1 MIGDSIASLFQQ
13 LTPDAWRK
21 QVGFSPDMEAL
32 NRILFNPN
40 TAESDAIDGLSAW
53 LQKNQ
58 PCVFGKMA
66 AKFGFISYCLLSESD
81 LMMTDEKIRDKI
93 QASRLLW
100 LKEGFE
106 GKKSNFIILVVS
118 PALSYA
124 VPDQVVARIA
134 QRLCSLY
141 LGRDIDFD
149 FVHHEEIFL
158 EKPGSARMTWKWL
171 AGVNYFS
178 AQGDKRWWN
187 DHRIPGGMGFS
198 VNSVGH
204 LVKSEK
210 VARSMIQLNQ
220 DLGIADEEGWD
231 DSKVDSLEKA
241 LMLAMQTIS
250 QASDSISGKA
260 TKLLPLSHATGDE
273 GRPTCPIALPSS
285 LADKDY
291 CSYAGYYHTDY
302 TLPSEYFVSEVV
314 RPASVEPFLLDFTYL
329 FHKHVDNPDH
339 WTMGEGR
346 RVRADGTSQSEELND
361 EDDNYK
367 QHRGRPQSVE
377 LSSCD
382 LLMRALAV
390 NDATSGERP

>member
-1 MIGDSIASLFQQ
+1 MGDSIASLFRQ
-13 LTPDAWRK
+13 LTPDSWRK
-21 QVGFSPDMEAL
+21 QVGFSADIEAV
-32 NRILFNPN
+32 NQILFNPN
-40 TAESDAIDGLSAW
+40 TTESDAIDALSGW
-53 LQKNQ
+53 LQRKQ

-81 LMMTDEKIRDKI
+81 LRMTDEKIRDKI
-93 QASRLLW
+93 QDSRLQW

-118 PALSYA
+118 PTLSYA
-124 VPDQVVARIA
+124 TPDQVIARLA
-134 QRLCSLY
+134 QRLCYLY
-141 LGRDIDFD
+141 LDRDIDFD
-149 FVHHEEIFL
+149 FVHHEELFL

-198 VNSVGH
+198 INSVGH

-210 VARSMIQLNQ
+210 IAKAMMELNQ
-220 DLGIADEEGWD
+220 DLGIFDEEGWS

-241 LMLAMQTIS
+241 LVLAMQTIS

-260 TKLLPLSHATGDE
+260 TELLILPHAARDD
-273 GRPTCPIALPSS
+273 GRPPCPIALPSS

-302 TLPSEYFVSEVV
+302 TLPSEYFVPDVV

-329 FHKHVDNPDH
+329 FHKHVNNPDH
-339 WTMGEGR
+339 WTMGRGR
-346 RVRADGTSQSEELND
+346 RIRADNSTQREKLND
-361 EDDNYK
+361 KDDKYK
-367 QHRGRPQSVE
+367 QQRGRPQSVE
-377 LSSCD
+377 LSSCE
-382 LLMRALAV
+382 LLVRALG
-390 NDATSGERP
+390 DTYTKP